1 MKKVEKKV
9 KPIDQQ
15 LNEKAYMSVQEKRKE
30 NLEVKPKLSLALKLE
45 VAQYPLKER
54 PNA

>member
-9 KPIDQQ
+9 RPEAKSDV
-15 LNEKAYMSVQEKRKE
+15 AYLTAAEKRKKDME
-30 NLEVKPKLSLALKLE
+30 IKPKLNIALKLE

-54 PNA
+54 PYV